1 MEEDASSHFIADI
14 LEITPIFLSYLWNEH
29 PRIDLFLHVYD
40 VFDEM
45 LNIEEGSQ
53 IWVVVTHCQKLLSLN
68 YQELKFGNYAQKIA
82 DLAWIWGLDASN
94 GFLWSVQQIIDVFF
108 INLQCASL
116 NLLRQPL
123 W

>member
-53 IWVVVTHCQKLLSLN
+53 I
-68 YQELKFGNYAQKIA
+68 
-82 DLAWIWGLDASN
+82 
-94 GFLWSVQQIIDVFF
+94 
-108 INLQCASL
+108 
-116 NLLRQPL
+116 
-123 W
+123 